1 MLNETPFQFG
11 LTQLH
16 LTNFRNYSQLS
27 LPLHAPIVVLT
38 GPNGAG
44 KTNILEALSLLTPGR
59 GLRQVK
65 LSQMTN
71 LQSSPSPQ
79 GLSWVVGCQTLTR
92 GMDHFLATGLEITS
106 TGGEKRHIKIDHTP
120 ARSQAELTNYL
131 GVVWVTPAMG
141 TLFIEGG
148 SQRRK
153 FIDRMVAALDSNH
166 AQRLHRYEHYIRER
180 STLLRENR
188 GDHTW
193 ISQLEKN
200 IAEDGIAIA
209 IARQHMATAL
219 EESQGDAM
227 DSPFPK
233 FTASMVGSVDT
244 WCHEVPA
251 IEAEKNLLQALLIS
265 RREDSQGGASFGP
278 HKSDLSIVHLAKT
291 LSAELCSTGEQKML
305 LMALILAFVKVQAH
319 QHQRNVI
326 VLLDDV
332 VAHLDETH
340 RTYLLNE
347 LQRYADGQNSLQ
359 IWLSG
364 TSAEEFGPLNHGA
377 QFVHIEQATV
387 ING

>member
-1 MLNETPFQFG
+1 MLNDSPFQFG
-11 LTQLH
+11 ITQLH
-16 LTNFRNYSQLS
+16 LTHFRNYTQLA
-27 LPLHAPIVVLT
+27 LPIHAPLVVLT

-71 LQSSPSPQ
+71 LAISSSH
-79 GLSWVVGCQTLTR
+79 GISWVVGCQAFVR
-92 GMDHFLATGLEITS
+92 GSDHFLATGLEITPS
-106 TGGEKRHIKIDHTP
+106 GGERRLVKINHTP
-120 ARSQAELTNYL
+120 ARSQTELSDYL

-141 TLFIEGG
+141 TLFIEA
-148 SQRRK
+148 SSVRRK
-153 FIDRMVAALDSNH
+153 FIDRMVTALDPNH
-166 AQRLHRYEHYIRER
+166 GQRLHRYEHYIRER
-180 STLLRENR
+180 STLLKEGRF
-188 GDHTW
+188 DATW

-200 IAEDGIAIA
+200 ISEDGVAIA
-209 IARQHMATAL
+209 IARHQLIKAL
-219 EESQGDAM
+219 EESQADAL

-233 FTASMVGSVDT
+233 FAGHMSGLVDA
-244 WCHEVPA
+244 WCLEGPA
-251 IEAEKNLLQALLIS
+251 IEAESQLAQALATS
-265 RREDSQGGASFGP
+265 RHADSQGGASFGA
-278 HKSDLSIVHLAKT
+278 HKSDLSIVHLAKS

-347 LQRYADGQNSLQ
+347 LQRYADGQNALQ

-364 TSAEEFGPLNHGA
+364 TSVEEFGQLNHGA